1 MKKLFYF
8 IKKNNTNKNQ
18 NYRSKIVRQ
27 RTTYLITYSLV
38 AIVISIIAIY
48 ICVVSNKK
56 VENMIETQNSKWDTI
71 QIP

>member
-1 MKKLFYF
+1 MKNIF
-8 IKKNNTNKNQ
+8 NKNKQ
-18 NYRSKIVRQ
+18 NSYNQTYKSKIVRQ
-27 RTTYLITYSLV
+27 RTIYLITYSLV
-38 AIVISIIAIY
+38 AIVIIAIAIY